1 VPIREPHPHERGAW
15 LRLRERLWPENPPE
29 ELAREQERI
38 LADPHNLVLVAASE
52 GGDLVGFAEASLR
65 AWAEGCATH
74 PVGYLEAWY
83 VVPEQRRRGLGA
95 KLVRAAERWAR
106 EQGCTEMASDADL
119 ENQVSHRVHGA
130 LGYEEVGRAVLFRK
144 RLAP

>member
-1 VPIREPHPHERGAW
+1 MPIREPYPHERGAW

-29 ELAREQERI
+29 ELAREQQRI
-38 LADPHNLVLVAASE
+38 LADRRNLVLVAASD
-52 GGDLVGFAEASLR
+52 GGDLLGFAEASVR
-65 AWAEGCATH
+65 EWAEGCATH

-83 VVPEQRRRGLGA
+83 VVPEHRRAGLGA
-95 KLVRAAERWAR
+95 ELVRAAERWAR

-119 ENQVSHRVHGA
+119 ENHVSHRAHRA
-130 LGYEEVGRAVLFRK
+130 LGYDEVGRAVLFKK

>member
-15 LRLRERLWPENPPE
+15 LRLRERLWPANPPD

-38 LADPHNLVLVAASE
+38 LADPRSLVLVAATDA
-52 GGDLVGFAEASLR
+52 GALIGFAEASLR

-83 VVPEQRRRGLGA
+83 VAPEHRRRGLGA
-95 KLVRAAERWAR
+95 ELVRAAERWAR
-106 EQGCTEMASDADL
+106 AQGCTEMASDADIDN
-119 ENQVSHRVHGA
+119 EVSHRAHRA
-130 LGYEEVGRAVLFRK
+130 LGYDEVGRAVLFK
-144 RLAP
+144 KGLAP